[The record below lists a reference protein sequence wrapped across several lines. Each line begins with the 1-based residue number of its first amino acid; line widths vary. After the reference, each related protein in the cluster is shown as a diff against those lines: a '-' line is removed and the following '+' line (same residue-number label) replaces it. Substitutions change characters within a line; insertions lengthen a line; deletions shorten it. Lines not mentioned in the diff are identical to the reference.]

1 MSQIPVT
8 AEGKRKLNQ
17 ELDELTARIPVIAKA
32 IEEAREK
39 GDLRENAE
47 YHAAR
52 EEMGMIN
59 ARITELKAKLS
70 RAVVVDESQIDT
82 SRVAFGAKL
91 RLRDLKDKSVE
102 EWQLVGEGEDDPLEN
117 KILTSSPM
125 GKALLGRKAGETI
138 EVVAPAGTLKFKIE
152 KISY

>member
-8 AEGKRKLNQ
+8 PEGKRKLQ
-17 ELDELTARIPVIAKA
+17 AELDGLQEKVPKIAKA

-52 EEMGMIN
+52 EEMGMIK
-59 ARITELKAKLS
+59 ARIDDLKDKLG

-82 SRVAFGAKL
+82 SRIAFGACVKL
-91 RLRDLKDKSVE
+91 KDLKDRSVE
-102 EWQLVGEGEDDPLEN
+102 EWRLVGEGEDDPLEN
-117 KILTSSPM
+117 RLLTSSPM
-125 GKALLGRKAGETI
+125 GAAMLGRKVGETF
-138 EVVAPAGTLKFKIE
+138 EVQAPGGTLKFRIE
-152 KISY
+152 AISY